1 MTMDDPWVKAVEKLY
16 ELTEAGR
23 LHWEKVDTFTATPM
37 PVGQVFSASVF
48 GRRVVV
54 YETRRTLRLPPPVAT
69 DSLFNFFPKP
79 PVPTTEAVIAIQFVD
94 DQWQPQWQWPGA
106 SEAWKLWNS
115 IKFQV
120 AAGPGFLEAL
130 LAT

>member
-1 MTMDDPWVKAVEKLY
+1 MDDPWVKAVEKLY
-16 ELTEAGR
+16 DLTEAGK

-37 PVGQVFSASVF
+37 PVGKVYSATVS
-48 GRRVVV
+48 GRRIVV
-54 YETRRTLRLPPPVAT
+54 YETRRTLHRQRSGLP
-69 DSLFNFFPKP
+69 NFFQKVPE
-79 PVPTTEAVIAIQFVD
+79 PTTEAVIVIQFVD
-94 DQWQPQWQWPGA
+94 DQWQPQWQWPGT
-106 SEAWKLWNS
+106 SEVWKLWDS